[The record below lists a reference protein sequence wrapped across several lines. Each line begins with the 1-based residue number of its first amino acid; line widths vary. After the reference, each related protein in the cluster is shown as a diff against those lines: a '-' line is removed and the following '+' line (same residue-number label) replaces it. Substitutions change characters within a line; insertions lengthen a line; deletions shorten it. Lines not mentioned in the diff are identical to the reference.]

1 MILWWSRLR
10 KWEQALGYNHH
21 SIYLN
26 KIQTGMKKL
35 IFVRHGKA
43 EDGSSEISDFERS
56 LTLKGKVI
64 SRLMAHKL
72 MEKEKSPGV
81 IITSAAF
88 RALETALIFAGEFGI
103 STDDVIMNSNI
114 YYKMSLQ
121 NLPAV
126 LSVINEDSEIV
137 TLFGHNPSFS
147 QIANSLSKEGC
158 DSMPKSGIICIS
170 FNIMTWSDIRRNNG
184 KTEYFLKPDDVL

>member
-1 MILWWSRLR
+1 
-10 KWEQALGYNHH
+10 
-21 SIYLN
+21 
-26 KIQTGMKKL
+26 MKRL

-72 MEKEKSPGV
+72 MEKEKSPGI
-81 IITSAAF
+81 IITSPAF

-103 STDDVIMNSNI
+103 NTDKVRMDSNI
-114 YYKMSLQ
+114 YYKMRLQ
-121 NLPAV
+121 NLPSI
-126 LSVINEDSEIV
+126 LSVINEDAELV
-137 TLFGHNPSFS
+137 TLFGHNPSFT

-158 DSMPKSGIICIS
+158 DSIPKTGIICIS
-170 FNIMTWSDIRRNNG
+170 FNIMSWSDIGRNNG
-184 KTEYFLKPDDVL
+184 KTEYFLKPENVL

>member
-1 MILWWSRLR
+1 
-10 KWEQALGYNHH
+10 
-21 SIYLN
+21 
-26 KIQTGMKKL
+26 MKKL
-35 IFVRHGKA
+35 IFIRHGKA

-72 MEKEKSPGV
+72 MEIEKSPGV
-81 IITSAAF
+81 IITSTAF

-103 STDDVIMNSNI
+103 NADDVVLNDNI
-114 YYKMSLQ
+114 YYKMSLE
-121 NLPAV
+121 NLSAV
-126 LSVINEDSEIV
+126 LSVINEDSETV

-147 QIANSLSKEGC
+147 QIANNLSKEGC
-158 DSMPKSGIICIS
+158 DPMPKSGIICIS